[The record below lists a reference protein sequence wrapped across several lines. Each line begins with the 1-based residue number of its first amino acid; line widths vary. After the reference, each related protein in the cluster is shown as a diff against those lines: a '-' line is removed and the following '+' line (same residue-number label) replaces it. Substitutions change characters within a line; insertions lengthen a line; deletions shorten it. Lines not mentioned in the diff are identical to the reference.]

1 MWFGICANDIL
12 LYRVKLGVLLPRS
25 RDRSNEVGG
34 YLVSKN
40 CMFQKWLWS
49 EETITDLILR
59 TRVMLNVDFGKY
71 ISKITFHIPNWESLF
86 FFCIFQT
93 AWKNDPRTRFFFPNF
108 HSTVIS
114 TASQS
119 PICPCFTI
127 HKVHMFNELCDV
139 EEKYV
144 LIDSTRKLCIYI
156 YISLSPKYCL
166 SKMDDLHLFIASG
179 WKAWRLGASRHL
191 WAALPCSAYVRDVPK
206 VVLLRCPQ
214 KTKGLEIHHVTFLFV
229 FVGTRCL

>member
-86 FFCIFQT
+86 FAFFRLLEKTTPGPVVFFQT
-93 AWKNDPRTRFFFPNF
+93 FIRPSFPPLLNLQHVHVSPSTRSTCFSFCVTLKKN
-108 HSTVIS
+108 
-114 TASQS
+114 
-119 PICPCFTI
+119 
-127 HKVHMFNELCDV
+127 MF
-139 EEKYV
+139 YYR
-144 LIDSTRKLCIYI
+144 TRKLY
-156 YISLSPKYCL
+156 YISLQIIAYPKSMTSIYSL
-166 SKMDDLHLFIASG
+166 QVGEK
-179 WKAWRLGASRHL
+179 LGVKPPGISE
-191 WAALPCSAYVRDVPK
+191 
-206 VVLLRCPQ
+206 LRCLVPPMSEMYRRSFCWGAH
-214 KTKGLEIHHVTFLFV
+214 KKLRGLRSIVWRFCLFLLGKDVCRF
-229 FVGTRCL
+229 